1 MKTDSRLRFQHPDVS
16 AHVHGRLAV
25 IDMGSSTVRLVVY
38 EDPRSYPYMV
48 LNQKVWCAL
57 GEGKGKGVFRL
68 AKEKM
73 ERVMATMR
81 WFTWVAREAG
91 AVQVIV
97 FATSAMREAENG
109 AAFAEQIHKELGL
122 RINILSGEDEARLAA
137 VGARLSIPDARGLV
151 IDLGG
156 GSLEIYST
164 ESGELISLPLGVLTL
179 KALADKCPIKAVE
192 ILKQE
197 LKKVPWLREQAGGS
211 LIAIGSGMRSI
222 ARLHMAETRYPMPIL
237 HDYHL
242 NREVGETFCRTL
254 IEGRV
259 SKKLHDMSAAYADV
273 LPYRAAALAAFLEL
287 GLCEEVRFATFGL
300 REGVLFTQIG
310 EAAVVKDPLIAFAAD
325 HAERGGLGL
334 VYADGL
340 AEWAKRVLPDVS
352 WRYLRTCAMFS
363 EIAWREQPV
372 YRAMTAYN
380 QVLGG
385 SYVGAGHNLRMRI
398 ALSAFFR
405 HEDKLLPGMKKQLR
419 GIVSQADIVECQ
431 AIGALFNLASLLDP
445 GAKSELDRFHLDR
458 HANGVWYLQM
468 PREFKAMQS
477 EEVAERLKIVRRRL
491 KQLEKVRNEASA

>member
-25 IDMGSSTVRLVVY
+25 IDLGSSTVRLVVY

-68 AKEKM
+68 AKDKM
-73 ERVMATMR
+73 QRVMAILR

-97 FATSAMREAENG
+97 FATSAVREAENG
-109 AAFAEQIHKELGL
+109 KEFAERIHKELGL
-122 RINILSGEDEARLAA
+122 RVNILTGEDEARLSA
-137 VGARLSIPDARGLV
+137 VGARLSIPDAQGLV

-156 GSLEIYST
+156 GSLEVYST
-164 ESGELISLPLGVLTL
+164 ESGQLVSLPLGVLTL
-179 KALADKCPIKAVE
+179 KALAGNCPKKAVE
-192 ILKQE
+192 ILKE
-197 LKKVPWLREQAGGS
+197 ALANVPWLREQAGGS

-222 ARLHMAETRYPMPIL
+222 ARLHMADTRYPMPIL
-237 HDYHL
+237 HDYRL
-242 NREVGETFCRTL
+242 CRADGEQFCRRL
-254 IEGRV
+254 IDGDV
-259 SKKLHDMSAAYADV
+259 SRRLHDMSLAYADV
-273 LPYRAAALAAFLEL
+273 LPYRAAALAAFLES

-300 REGVLFTQIG
+300 REGVLLTQIG
-310 EAAVVKDPLIAFAAD
+310 EAPVVKDPLVAFAAD
-325 HAERGGLGL
+325 HAERSGRGL

-340 AEWAKRVLPDVS
+340 AEWVKRILPDVS

-363 EIAWREQPV
+363 EIAWREQPI

-385 SYVGAGHNLRMRI
+385 SYVGAGHNLRMRV
-398 ALSAFFR
+398 ALAAFFR

-419 GIVSQADIVECQ
+419 GIVSPEEIAECQ
-431 AIGALFNLASLLDP
+431 VIGALFNLASLLDP
-445 GAKSELDRFHLDR
+445 GAKSELDRFRMER
-458 HANGVWYLQM
+458 HDNGVWYLQA
-468 PREFKAMQS
+468 PREFKLMQS

-491 KQLEKVRNEASA
+491 KKLEQISG